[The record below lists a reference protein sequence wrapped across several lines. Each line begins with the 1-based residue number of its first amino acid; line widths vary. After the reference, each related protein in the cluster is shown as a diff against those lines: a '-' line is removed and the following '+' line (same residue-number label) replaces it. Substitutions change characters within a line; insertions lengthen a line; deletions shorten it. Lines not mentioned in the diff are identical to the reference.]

1 MTDLKTLQYPRAIH
15 KGGAW
20 KLVSSP
26 SECDAAMDEGWV
38 LRPGDE
44 SRQPP
49 VTEEPETA
57 TEDTVA
63 DEAAE
68 SDTSDAPAKKK
79 SGRPKKSAH

>member
-20 KLVSSP
+20 KLVTSA

-44 SRQPP
+44 PRPAPAS
-49 VTEEPETA
+49 EEPAVA
-57 TEDTVA
+57 TEDVTAQDA
-63 DEAAE
+63 DT
-68 SDTSDAPAKKK
+68 DTSDAPAKKK